1 MKASKFSGGG
11 EPKGDTNINKL
22 TPSQWKAKN
31 EALGYIPVKTPHP
44 TVYTV
49 YRDPKKQYQTVNDKD
64 EVIDLPFITYNAPDE
79 TVAVD
84 PTRKPTQFGPNMNYN
99 PNTGEYIDPISQK
112 VISPI
117 VEQYAKGGKVKKLA
131 AGGSA
136 GFNEK
141 FANLNNV
148 TTPKGTSV
156 STPQQKAVSTNNNN
170 IANGYNINPSVIASG
185 IDLAANGINAL
196 NPQDTTMP
204 YGTNDFFNNVNNKN
218 QTRGVAAGVVNSGIS
233 MALNA
238 AAPGTGSIY
247 SAVANAMPA
256 VSNAI
261 DKKDAYG
268 VSKSGDPL
276 KIGLADMA
284 SPWSK
289 PSIKKYKDYRNSGDS
304 IFESLTKT
312 APGIKGL
319 YNDVELQ
326 KQENTLKEDYN
337 NKLQSDF
344 KTQQNVDTQSAID
357 DAINQ
362 RNAGIT
368 GEISKYHTA
377 KFDDSNLANID
388 AVDTSSVDKLNKRLN
403 VFDNI
408 AAKGTNLMN
417 KANSGIDKANV
428 GMDKFKDNVSSF
440 GKNNNFASKYFAKG
454 GEIKGKGTGK
464 SDSIKA
470 KVEAGAFV
478 VPVEKVAK
486 AKMIKK
492 ELLETPKEEKA
503 EINHPNGVDVKLSN
517 GEFMFSKE
525 EVDELKGMGIDMYK
539 ELAPESEDLKEGE
552 VETKGYAGGGSPS
565 STGEDKFEL
574 IRKQAEDDLKKKYPN
589 KKVEVVYKGDYRS
602 FDEQNKAYKKGAST
616 TKSGLHQVG
625 GARDFN
631 VIIDGRVLG
640 NTPADL
646 KIYKDHVWKAAE
658 SNGAYHLKE
667 GEFGSVDPYHISLV
681 EEKGDGTAFKRLV
694 ESYPALADTDNFKN
708 AIKFA
713 EEQKAK
719 NPKDTTYDGLIAAK
733 EYVLSNKNKPNDN
746 FETSFSS
753 SVRKAGKGDWQ
764 DILLDEMKNKKY
776 NNVKEVDDDLA
787 KVVDYISQNDNLF
800 GLNNDISKPLQAK
813 ANELVAEKN
822 RLKNVNTNTT
832 SQQLKPKTQPVAS
845 SYDPVDPAKER
856 AKIAAERK
864 AVADEK
870 AKADQESKRQKG
882 LADNRYTAAK
892 KAKEQSDAKFKASQD
907 LIKAQQ
913 EYNALQKSYET
924 FDKQVQANQNTPT
937 TPAERAMGVSSR
949 ANTEDIRKNREQ
961 LLQQMEASK
970 AKLMDAN
977 NRLSGNGGVAAN
989 TPAKGGMNY
998 LAGNNNTSNVVAP
1011 PIGGINTNNPL
1022 VPPKPSNP
1030 YKARPTINPDLNAL
1044 GQPKINYD
1052 PIVTSDVNTGE
1063 MAALTENGQG
1073 YDPNTTSAKGDVVN
1087 APPYTPPADPAA
1099 DIAAKKGFDW
1109 NNLASNAIGYGL
1121 PLLQT
1126 AIGFNN
1132 LRKAGDRPINTIDP
1146 TFLNAL
1152 QKTTDIQSKAD
1163 LAARYGYTQDQLAFL
1178 NTQNVNATNAA
1189 RTAARNLAGGNAA
1202 TAFNLERA
1210 ASNDAY
1216 GRALQSR
1223 ISDAD
1228 LKLQKQN
1235 IAADRQGAVNEM
1247 SLQKQNQNN
1256 LIFNNALNAWQQKTQ
1271 NAAGLANTG
1280 MQNLLDQYGAD
1291 KRLKNYSELMKT
1303 ANQYGV

>member
-170 IANGYNINPSVIASG
+170 VANGYNINPSVIASG

-218 QTRGVAAGVVNSGIS
+218 QTRGATVGVVNSVIS

-247 SAVANAMPA
+247 SAIANAKPA

-289 PSIKKYKDYRNSGDS
+289 PSIKKYKDWRNSGDS

-326 KQENTLKEDYN
+326 KQENILKEDYN

-377 KFDDSNLANID
+377 KFDDSNLANVD
-388 AVDTSSVDKLNKRLN
+388 TVDTSSVDKLNKRLN

-478 VPVEKVAK
+478 VPVENVAK

-492 ELLETPKEEKA
+492 ELLEIPKEEKA

-525 EVDELKGMGIDMYK
+525 EADELKGMGIDLYK
-539 ELAPESEDLKEGE
+539 ELAPNSNDLDKDDDEG
-552 VETKGYAGGGSPS
+552 
-565 STGEDKFEL
+565 
-574 IRKQAEDDLKKKYPN
+574 N
-589 KKVEVVYKGDYRS
+589 
-602 FDEQNKAYKKGAST
+602 
-616 TKSGLHQVG
+616 
-625 GARDFN
+625 
-631 VIIDGRVLG
+631 
-640 NTPADL
+640 
-646 KIYKDHVWKAAE
+646 
-658 SNGAYHLKE
+658 
-667 GEFGSVDPYHISLV
+667 
-681 EEKGDGTAFKRLV
+681 
-694 ESYPALADTDNFKN
+694 DTDNDGKKDGGLT
-708 AIKFA
+708 AG
-713 EEQKAK
+713 KAK
-719 NPKDTTYDGLIAAK
+719 IMLHDGIANGKKITDAQRKYFGWVARGRKSEGGIAGYKEGGEVK
-733 EYVLSNKNKPNDN
+733 EY
-746 FETSFSS
+746 
-753 SVRKAGKGDWQ
+753 
-764 DILLDEMKNKKY
+764 
-776 NNVKEVDDDLA
+776 
-787 KVVDYISQNDNLF
+787 
-800 GLNNDISKPLQAK
+800 
-813 ANELVAEKN
+813 
-822 RLKNVNTNTT
+822 
-832 SQQLKPKTQPVAS
+832 AS
-845 SYDPVDPAKER
+845 GGTIDPAKER
-856 AKIAAERK
+856 AKIAAEKK
-864 AVADEK
+864 AAAE
-870 AKADQESKRQKG
+870 AKINSDKEIKRQKSV
-882 LADNRYTAAK
+882 AENRYQAAEKKAAAEAKINSDKEIKRQKSVAENRYQAAK

-913 EYNALQKSYET
+913 EYDALQKSYEI
-924 FDKQVQANQNTPT
+924 FDKQVKANQNTPT
-937 TPAERAMGVSSR
+937 TPAEKAMGVSSR
-949 ANTEDIRKNREQ
+949 ANTADITRNREN
-961 LLQQMEASK
+961 LLQQMEAKK
-970 AKLMDAN
+970 AELMDAKS
-977 NRLSGNGGVAAN
+977 RLDGSSGMAAN

-1011 PIGGINTNNPL
+1011 PIGGINTNNSL
-1022 VPPKPSNP
+1022 IPPKPSNP
-1030 YKARPTINPDLNAL
+1030 YKARPTISTTQPNVTFDPNAWAASNE
-1044 GQPKINYD
+1044 GQLPVEETVLDAAGNVVANK
-1052 PIVTSDVNTGE
+1052 DVPMTI
-1063 MAALTENGQG
+1063 NGQ
-1073 YDPNTTSAKGDVVN
+1073 DVSTMTT
-1087 APPYTPPADPAA
+1087 PYNPPADPAA
-1099 DIAAKKGFDW
+1099 DIADKKGFDW
-1109 NNLASNAIGYGL
+1109 NSLAINAIGYGL

-1235 IAADRQGAVNEM
+1235 IAADRQNAVNNM
-1247 SLQKQNQNN
+1247 AWQKQVQNN
-1256 LIFNNALNAWQQKTQ
+1256 SIFNDSLNAWQQKTA
-1271 NAAGLANTG
+1271 NAAALANTG
-1280 MQNLLDQYGAD
+1280 MSNLLEQYNAD